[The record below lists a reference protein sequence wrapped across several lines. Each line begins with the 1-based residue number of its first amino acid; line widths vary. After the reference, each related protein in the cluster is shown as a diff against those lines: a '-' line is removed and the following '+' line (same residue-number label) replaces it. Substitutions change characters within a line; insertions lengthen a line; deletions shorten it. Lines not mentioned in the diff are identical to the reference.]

1 MRMGEGTPPIKW
13 FQSVDQLDFSII
25 NQQDVI
31 FAAGNIAKQ
40 GKELIE
46 RIKQEG
52 EPYVL

>member
-1 MRMGEGTPPIKW
+1 MQTGKVYLVGAGPA
-13 FQSVDQLDFSII
+13 
-25 NQQDVI
+25 DV
-31 FAAGNIAKQ
+31 GLLTLR